1 MKISSM
7 RTSRQQRNAFQ
18 QNSKLNIESHGET
31 LAVREKR
38 ALVKTASKNYRKNLT
53 NTNALKLKTARYQL
67 AGIYIKEQTEYIQN
81 QIDKIRDSVEDRQSR
96 IAWQTINEV
105 SRRKNTAKAK
115 LKAAN
120 QQERIKLWK
129 QHFENLLGNP
139 PKITQEPITRIISKQ
154 LDIKLGPFTQ
164 GELDSVLRKIKNR
177 KAAGLDEIP
186 PEVWKT
192 RQFDDILLRHCN
204 AVYNQNPIDRWMK
217 GCILPFPKKGD
228 LGLAKNYRGITLTSI
243 AAKIYNALL
252 RNRIEP
258 QIDNILR
265 KNQNGFRR
273 NRSTTSQILTIRR
286 ILEGVRAKNL
296 QATLIFVDFTK
307 AFDSI
312 HRGQMEQILL
322 AYSIPKE
329 TVAAITIL
337 YRNTKVKVRSPDGD
351 TEYFDIVAGVLQ
363 GDTLAP
369 YLFIICLD
377 YVLRTSI
384 DKIKENGFELTKK
397 RSRRY
402 PATTITDAN
411 YADDIAIL
419 ANTPDQAETLLHSL
433 ERAAASIGLYV
444 NAHKTEYMC
453 YYQTGDISTL
463 EGTPLKLVDK
473 FTYLGSSVESTE
485 KDIET
490 RLAKAWTA
498 INRLSIIW
506 KSDLTDKMKRS
517 FFQAAVT
524 SILLHGC
531 TTWTLTKRLEK
542 KLDSKYTRM
551 LRAILNKSWRQHPTR
566 HQLYGHL
573 PLITKTIQ
581 VRRTRHAGHCWRSR
595 DELIRDVLLWT
606 PTHGRA
612 KAGRPARTYIQ
623 QLCEDTGCSPE
634 DLPRAMNDREEW
646 RERVRDIRATSAI
659 WWYHRWV

>member
-1 MKISSM
+1 MC
-7 RTSRQQRNAFQ
+7 TSE
-18 QNSKLNIESHGET
+18 NSLQKL
-31 LAVREKR
+31 
-38 ALVKTASKNYRKNLT
+38 SKKPT
-53 NTNALKLKTARYQL
+53 NTNALKLKTAQYQL
-67 AGIYIKEQTEYIQN
+67 AGVYIKEQTEYIQN

-96 IAWQTINEV
+96 IAWQTINEG

-115 LKAAN
+115 LNAAN

-139 PKITQEPITRIISKQ
+139 PKITHEQ

-164 GELDSVLRKIKNR
+164 EELDSVLRKIENR

-186 PEVWKT
+186 SEVWKT

-204 AVYNQNPIDRWMK
+204 AVYNQHPIDRWMK

-228 LGLAKNYRGITLTSI
+228 LGLAKNYRGITLISI

-258 QIDNILR
+258 KIDNILR
-265 KNQNGFRR
+265 KNQNGFQR
-273 NRSTTSQILTIRR
+273 NRSMTSQILTIRR

-312 HRGQMEQILL
+312 HRGKMEQILL
-322 AYSIPKE
+322 AYGIPKE

-337 YRNTKVKVRSPDGD
+337 YRNTKVKVWSPDGD

-377 YVLRTSI
+377 YVLRISI

-402 PATTITDAN
+402 PATTITDAD

-433 ERAAASIGLYV
+433 GRAAANIGRYV
-444 NAHKTEYMC
+444 NAHKNGIY
-453 YYQTGDISTL
+453 
-463 EGTPLKLVDK
+463 
-473 FTYLGSSVESTE
+473 
-485 KDIET
+485 
-490 RLAKAWTA
+490 
-498 INRLSIIW
+498 
-506 KSDLTDKMKRS
+506 
-517 FFQAAVT
+517 
-524 SILLHGC
+524 
-531 TTWTLTKRLEK
+531 
-542 KLDSKYTRM
+542 
-551 LRAILNKSWRQHPTR
+551 
-566 HQLYGHL
+566 
-573 PLITKTIQ
+573 
-581 VRRTRHAGHCWRSR
+581 
-595 DELIRDVLLWT
+595 VL
-606 PTHGRA
+606 
-612 KAGRPARTYIQ
+612 
-623 QLCEDTGCSPE
+623 
-634 DLPRAMNDREEW
+634 
-646 RERVRDIRATSAI
+646 
-659 WWYHRWV
+659 